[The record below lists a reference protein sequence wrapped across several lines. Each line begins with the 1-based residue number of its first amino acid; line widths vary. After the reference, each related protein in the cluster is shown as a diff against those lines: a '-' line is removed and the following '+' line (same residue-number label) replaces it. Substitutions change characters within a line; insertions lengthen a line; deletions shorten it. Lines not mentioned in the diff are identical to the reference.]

1 MLIEILCTG
10 DEILTGK
17 TINTNYSHMA
27 RRLNE
32 VSLKMHWGTIVGDSR
47 KDLAKAFKQAAERA
61 DVVIVNGGLGPTVDD
76 LSQEIAAE
84 VAGVELKLN
93 QAWLERMLAFYER
106 RGRTMPPNNKK
117 QALLPEC
124 AEFIDN
130 PIGTAC
136 GFAIDIGGARF
147 FFTPGVPR
155 EMRRMLDEQIIPRL
169 VEMSGVKKLTT
180 LKRFHSFGIGES
192 RADQMLNDIET
203 DKNKEF
209 VKLGFQA
216 HYPQLETKVV
226 VQAENETET
235 KKILRPII
243 ETIRDRFG
251 NFIISED
258 NETLEG
264 VILAELAKTNS
275 TLSTAEMHTSGAI
288 SARLNPKVGDPDPII
303 RSVVSRDLT
312 QLCGAVNLSTT
323 EKSLSFDMESAKAI
337 ANALRPEAA
346 STFALATLLDIDEDK
361 DGIEAGGDII
371 IGISTPSGS
380 YGRKA
385 RILGGHEWVRL
396 GAIELTLDVFRRQLK
411 KLPIDERIDFEKR

>member
-32 VSLKMHWGTIVGDSR
+32 VSLTMHWGTIVGDDR
-47 KDLAKAFKQAAERA
+47 KDLTRAFKQASERA

-93 QAWLERMLAFYER
+93 QGWLERMLAFYER
-106 RGRTMPPNNKK
+106 RGRTMPPNNRK

-169 VEMSGVKKLTT
+169 VVMSGVKKITT

-235 KKILRPII
+235 EKILQPII

-303 RSVVSRDLT
+303 RSVVSRDLN

-323 EKSLSFDMESAKAI
+323 EKSVSFDMESAKAI
-337 ANALRPEAA
+337 ANALRSDAA
-346 STFALATLLDIDEDK
+346 CTFALATLLDIDEDK
-361 DGIEAGGDII
+361 DGIESGGDII
-371 IGISTPSGS
+371 IGISTIGDS
-380 YGRKA
+380 YARKA

>member
-17 TINTNYSHMA
+17 TVNTNYSHMA
-27 RRLNE
+27 SRLNE

-47 KDLAKAFKQAAERA
+47 EDLREAFEQASKRA
-61 DVVIVNGGLGPTVDD
+61 DIVIVNGGLGPTVDD

-84 VAGVELKLN
+84 AAGVKLKLN
-93 QAWLERMLAFYER
+93 QAWLDRMLTFYER

-117 QALLPEC
+117 QALLPEG

-136 GFAIDIGGARF
+136 GFAIDIGNARF

-155 EMRRMLDEQIIPRL
+155 EMKRMLDEQIIPRL
-169 VEMSGVKKLTT
+169 LEMSGVKKLTT

-216 HYPQLETKVV
+216 HYPQLETKIVI
-226 VQAENETET
+226 QAENESETEE
-235 KKILRPII
+235 ILQPII
-243 ETIRDRFG
+243 KTVRERFG
-251 NFIISED
+251 NFIIAED
-258 NETLEG
+258 NATLEG
-264 VILAELAKTNS
+264 SILAELARTNS
-275 TLSTAEMHTSGAI
+275 TLATAEMYTSGAI
-288 SARLNPKVGDPDPII
+288 SARLNPPVGDPDPVL
-303 RSVVSRDLT
+303 RSLVSRDLKE
-312 QLCGAVNLSTT
+312 LSRAVNLTLQEET
-323 EKSLSFDMESAKAI
+323 ISFNSESAEKI
-337 ANALRPEAA
+337 STALRTEAA
-346 STFALATLLDIDEDK
+346 STYALATLLNIDRDK

-371 IGISTPSGS
+371 IGISTLGGS
-380 YGRKA
+380 YCRKA

-396 GAIELTLDVFRRQLK
+396 GAIELTLDVFRRHLM

>member
-32 VSLKMHWGTIVGDSR
+32 VSLTMHWGTIVGDNR
-47 KDLAKAFKQAAERA
+47 KDLTRAFKQASERA

-93 QAWLERMLAFYER
+93 QGWLERMLAFYER
-106 RGRTMPPNNKK
+106 RGRTMPPNNRK

-169 VEMSGVKKLTT
+169 VLMSGVKKITT

-235 KKILRPII
+235 EKILQPII

-303 RSVVSRDLT
+303 RSVVSRDLN

-323 EKSLSFDMESAKAI
+323 EKSVSFDMESAKAI
-337 ANALRPEAA
+337 ANALRSDAA

-361 DGIEAGGDII
+361 DGIESGGDII
-371 IGISTPSGS
+371 IGISTIGGS
-380 YGRKA
+380 YARKA

>member
-1 MLIEILCTG
+1 
-10 DEILTGK
+10 
-17 TINTNYSHMA
+17 
-27 RRLNE
+27 
-32 VSLKMHWGTIVGDSR
+32 
-47 KDLAKAFKQAAERA
+47 
-61 DVVIVNGGLGPTVDD
+61 
-76 LSQEIAAE
+76 
-84 VAGVELKLN
+84 
-93 QAWLERMLAFYER
+93 
-106 RGRTMPPNNKK
+106 
-117 QALLPEC
+117 
-124 AEFIDN
+124 
-130 PIGTAC
+130 
-136 GFAIDIGGARF
+136 
-147 FFTPGVPR
+147 
-155 EMRRMLDEQIIPRL
+155 
-169 VEMSGVKKLTT
+169 MSGVKKLTT

-288 SARLNPKVGDPDPII
+288 SARLNPKVGNPDPII
-303 RSVVSRDLT
+303 RSVVSRDLN

-323 EKSLSFDMESAKAI
+323 EKSVSFDMESAKAI
-337 ANALRPEAA
+337 ANALRSDAA
-346 STFALATLLDIDEDK
+346 CTFALATLLDIDEDK
-361 DGIEAGGDII
+361 DGIESGGDII
-371 IGISTPSGS
+371 IGISTIGGS
-380 YGRKA
+380 YARKA